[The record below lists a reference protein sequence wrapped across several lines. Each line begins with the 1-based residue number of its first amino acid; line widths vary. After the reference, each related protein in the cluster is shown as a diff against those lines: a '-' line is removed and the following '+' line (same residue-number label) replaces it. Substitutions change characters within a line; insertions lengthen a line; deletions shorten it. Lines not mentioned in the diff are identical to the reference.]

1 MKHYEIR
8 LHIKPTKIKY
18 LGFKQ
23 RTNCFATFLLAK
35 DFLAKSWREAA
46 KVIIENFG
54 DELID
59 LEITY
64 CPTDEEERMR
74 KRSKRY
80 IVKKR
85 YWEV

>member
-23 RTNCFATFLLAK
+23 STNCFATFLLAK

-64 CPTDEEERMR
+64 VPTDEEERMR

-80 IVKKR
+80 TVKKS

>member
-1 MKHYEIR
+1 MKHYKIR
-8 LHIKPTKIKY
+8 FHIKPTETKY

-23 RTNCFATFLLAK
+23 STNCFATFLMAK

-64 CPTDEEERMR
+64 VPTDEEERIR

-80 IVKKR
+80 IVEKR

>member
-1 MKHYEIR
+1 MKHYNIK
-8 LHIKPTKIKY
+8 LHIKPTDCKFV
-18 LGFKQ
+18 GFKQ
-23 RTNCFATFLLAK
+23 YTNCFATLLLAK

-59 LEITY
+59 LEITFV
-64 CPTDEEERMR
+64 PTDEEERMR

-80 IVKKR
+80 TVKKSH
-85 YWEV
+85 WEV